1 MKSAT
6 IKELREKFNPIMR
19 RHLKNKYN
27 PSYGLE
33 VLHLLLK
40 SDNYL
45 YCSFSNKSI
54 PTAGSHTLRIE
65 QCNQPHPQEVKKVT
79 IHKDFSVTLFTEKGN
94 IKYTK

>member
-1 MKSAT
+1 MESTT
-6 IKELREKFNPIMR
+6 IKELKENFNPIMR
-19 RHLKNKYN
+19 RYLKNRYN
-27 PSYGLE
+27 PAYGLE

-45 YCSFSNKSI
+45 YCSFANKSI
-54 PTAGSHTLRIE
+54 PTAGSHTMRIE
-65 QCNQPHPQEVKKVT
+65 QCKQPIPHEVKKVM

>member
-1 MKSAT
+1 MESAT
-6 IKELREKFNPIMR
+6 IKELKEIFNPIMR
-19 RHLKNKYN
+19 RHLKNRYN
-27 PSYGLE
+27 ISYGLE

-40 SDNYL
+40 KDGYL
-45 YCSFSNKSI
+45 FLSFAEKSI

-65 QCNQPHPQEVKKVT
+65 QCNQPNPQEVKKVT